1 MLTKDAIKKI
11 TKIFIS
17 NNAKPVV
24 KTCAEEL
31 CKLTNTEI
39 IFTTKKKIS
48 TTSGCFYIGSEK
60 DFDTFDICKP
70 ESHKICTKITQQSN
84 GYIVASKSYLL
95 YSAFIK
101 LIESEENIDL
111 YENGKVIETAYN
123 WQRLS
128 YDYFISQ
135 EGRIARNLNKEN
147 YIRNAARNG
156 FTHID
161 INSLGHAMPLD
172 NGPKGETYSM
182 FYTYCAALDQ
192 FVYSKL
198 NKGLYQFNYL
208 STNLN
213 NLIKNAKLA
222 VKYGM
227 VPGFT
232 SFEPRNVPEEFFQR
246 YPMLRGARVDH
257 PFRSFK
263 PRYNMTT
270 THPKVLEHYA
280 EMVKKLLSII
290 PELGFLSVWSSD
302 SGAGFE
308 YTNSLYVGRNGGA
321 YLIREWN
328 THEKIAKQAAE
339 NVIRFLRTLRD
350 AANEINPDFRVMTRL
365 EPFYGEHEHIWNG
378 FGNGIDAETN
388 SLIAQ
393 GWNMP
398 YHHAKYE
405 DDKMIMG
412 GSLHM
417 QEFFSS
423 EKEKIDDLANRNAH
437 SHYYFAAGSHCM
449 FEPLLGVS
457 YPKATYKRLKTLCDG
472 GVKYLA
478 HIGGSC
484 SPDHVPY
491 NVNHEIVSAFQYNRN
506 LNIDDTL
513 KTLALKWAGEKYCD
527 AILKVWDLTDEAAL
541 SYPNVSLMYSVCGF
555 TWYRLWQR
563 PFVPNYEVLTEN
575 ERSYYEDFMCTT
587 PHNPNNVD
595 LSKDVLFELTTFEQ
609 SEKNIGRIN
618 KNVLPLIDSALKTLE
633 PIVEEAN
640 SDLGSRNIVYDLYIR
655 VKAMKIWFTTQ
666 LNVAKWVVSVHGYQN
681 SEESKIKNSYRQML
695 KYSIN
700 SEIENTRC
708 LQTIWDSGVEFMI
721 LTDKGETVMVYGDNL
736 GDLLDTRIKLMKK
749 HINDEPYIDPD
760 YVMRKAGEP
769 VV

>member
-1 MLTKDAIKKI
+1 MLTKNAIKNIKR
-11 TKIFIS
+11 IFIS
-17 NNAKPVV
+17 ENSKPVV
-24 KTCAEEL
+24 KTCAKEL
-31 CKLTNTEI
+31 RHLTGAEI
-39 IFTTKKKIS
+39 ILITEKKIFLGDGS
-48 TTSGCFYIGSEK
+48 FFIGTEK
-60 DFDTFDICKP
+60 DFNPIEKTDSNT
-70 ESHKICTKITQQSN
+70 HKIWVKFTKAGN
-84 GYIVASKSYLL
+84 GYIISSKSYLL
-95 YSAFIK
+95 YSAFSK
-101 LIESEENIDL
+101 LTESEESIEN
-111 YENGKVIETAYN
+111 YSNGKTIKTAYN

-135 EGRIARNLNKEN
+135 EGRIARNLDKEN
-147 YIRNAARNG
+147 YIRNAAKNA

-161 INSLGHAMPLD
+161 INGLGHTMPLD

-257 PFRSFK
+257 PFRSFQ

-280 EMVKKLLSII
+280 EMVKKLLTQI

-328 THEKIAKQAAE
+328 THEKIAQQAAE
-339 NVIRFLRTLRD
+339 NVMRFLRTLRD

-378 FGNGIDAETN
+378 FESKIDAETN

-398 YHHAKYE
+398 YHHTKYK
-405 DDKMIMG
+405 DDNMIMG

-417 QEFFSS
+417 QDFHSS
-423 EKEKIDDLANRNAH
+423 ERKKIDDLAKRNAF
-437 SHYYFAAGSHCM
+437 SHYYFAAGPHSM
-449 FEPLLGVS
+449 FEPLLGVP
-457 YPKATYKRLKTLCDG
+457 YPISTFNRLKTLYDG

-484 SPDHVPY
+484 SPDHVPF
-491 NVNHEIVSAFQYNRN
+491 NVNHEIVSAFQYNPKMD
-506 LNIDDTL
+506 IAETL
-513 KTLALKWAGEKYCD
+513 KNLALKWAGQKYYNS
-527 AILKVWDLTDEAAL
+527 ILKVWELTDEAAV
-541 SYPNVSLMYSVCGF
+541 SYPNVSLMYSICGF

-563 PFVPNYEVLTEN
+563 PFVPNYEALQDE
-575 ERSYYEDFMCTT
+575 ERAYYEDFMCTT

-595 LSKDVLFELTTFEQ
+595 LSKDVLFELTTVEQ
-609 SEKNIGRIN
+609 SEKNIKRIN
-618 KNVLPLIDSALKTLE
+618 KNVLPAVDSALKILE
-633 PIVEEAN
+633 PIIEESN
-640 SDLGSRNIVYDLYIR
+640 NILGKKNIVYDLYIR

-666 LNVAKWVVSVHGYQN
+666 LNVAKWIFSVHSYQN
-681 SEESKIKNSYRQML
+681 TKDLCLKNKFRKL
-695 KYSIN
+695 LTESIN
-700 SEIENTRC
+700 SEIENTRS
-708 LQTIWDSGVEFMI
+708 LQSIWNSGIEFMI
-721 LTDKGETVMVYGDNL
+721 LTDKGETVMVHGDNL
-736 GDLLDTRIKLMKK
+736 EDHLKKRIKLMQK
-749 HINDEPYIDPD
+749 HINDEPYIDPN
-760 YVMRKAGEP
+760 YIEKKAGEP
-769 VV
+769 IF

>member
-1 MLTKDAIKKI
+1 MSTLNKYTMLTKDAVKNI

-17 NNAKPVV
+17 NNAKPVA

-31 CKLTNTEI
+31 CELTNAEI
-39 IFTTKKKIS
+39 VSTGDKKTT
-48 TTSGCFYIGSEK
+48 TVPGHFYIGCEN
-60 DFDTFDICKP
+60 DFETIETCNSDI
-70 ESHKICTKITQQSN
+70 HKIRTKISVKGC

-101 LIESEENIDL
+101 LIESNEDVSVLSE
-111 YENGKVIETAYN
+111 GKSIETAYN

-135 EGRIARNLNKEN
+135 EGRIARNLDKEN

-161 INSLGHAMPLD
+161 INGLGHAMPLD

-257 PFRSFK
+257 PFRSFQ

-270 THPKVLEHYA
+270 THPKVLEHYS
-280 EMVKKLLSII
+280 EMVKKLLTKI

-328 THEKIAKQAAE
+328 THEKIAKQAAN

-365 EPFYGEHEHIWNG
+365 EPF
-378 FGNGIDAETN
+378 
-388 SLIAQ
+388 
-393 GWNMP
+393 
-398 YHHAKYE
+398 
-405 DDKMIMG
+405 
-412 GSLHM
+412 
-417 QEFFSS
+417 
-423 EKEKIDDLANRNAH
+423 
-437 SHYYFAAGSHCM
+437 
-449 FEPLLGVS
+449 
-457 YPKATYKRLKTLCDG
+457 
-472 GVKYLA
+472 
-478 HIGGSC
+478 
-484 SPDHVPY
+484 
-491 NVNHEIVSAFQYNRN
+491 
-506 LNIDDTL
+506 
-513 KTLALKWAGEKYCD
+513 
-527 AILKVWDLTDEAAL
+527 
-541 SYPNVSLMYSVCGF
+541 
-555 TWYRLWQR
+555 LW
-563 PFVPNYEVLTEN
+563 
-575 ERSYYEDFMCTT
+575 
-587 PHNPNNVD
+587 
-595 LSKDVLFELTTFEQ
+595 
-609 SEKNIGRIN
+609 
-618 KNVLPLIDSALKTLE
+618 
-633 PIVEEAN
+633 
-640 SDLGSRNIVYDLYIR
+640 
-655 VKAMKIWFTTQ
+655 
-666 LNVAKWVVSVHGYQN
+666 
-681 SEESKIKNSYRQML
+681 
-695 KYSIN
+695 
-700 SEIENTRC
+700 
-708 LQTIWDSGVEFMI
+708 
-721 LTDKGETVMVYGDNL
+721 
-736 GDLLDTRIKLMKK
+736 
-749 HINDEPYIDPD
+749 
-760 YVMRKAGEP
+760 
-769 VV
+769 